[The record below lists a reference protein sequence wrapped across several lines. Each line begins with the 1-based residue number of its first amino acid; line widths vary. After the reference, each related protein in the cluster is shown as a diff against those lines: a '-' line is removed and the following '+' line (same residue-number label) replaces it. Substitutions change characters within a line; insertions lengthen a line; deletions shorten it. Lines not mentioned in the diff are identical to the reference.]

1 MARPF
6 DLLSELFA
14 NSREVAKSRKVKQS
28 RKVETSRKVAKSKSA
43 RKGNDDTTSHP
54 PKGPGACRV
63 LLAGVS
69 FLKAFLLEADSL

>member
-1 MARPF
+1 MVAKCVSWTY
-6 DLLSELFA
+6 LLSELIT
-14 NSREVAKSRKVKQS
+14 
-28 RKVETSRKVAKSKSA
+28 KVEKSKSK
-43 RKGNDDTTSHP
+43 RKGNDDKKSHP